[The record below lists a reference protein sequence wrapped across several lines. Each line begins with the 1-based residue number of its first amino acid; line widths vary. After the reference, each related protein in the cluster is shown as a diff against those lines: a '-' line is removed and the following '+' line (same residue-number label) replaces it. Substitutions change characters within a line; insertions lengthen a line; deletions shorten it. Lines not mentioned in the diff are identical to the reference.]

1 MPSVTK
7 QKEGGHFRSIFFSS
21 SLSTSIV
28 VHVRK
33 ADSANLKMQQTL
45 QRPFSL
51 HIALMIWYLNF
62 RLLQKHG
69 QEYQLTL
76 LISMSTAQF
85 RMVRF
90 LFISECRYVKRSK
103 FFFLSQTKRR
113 SNWRSFEPQGIAT
126 SLPTG
131 ECFDTRRVQ
140 LVREPLTE

>member
-7 QKEGGHFRSIFFSS
+7 QKEGGNFRSIFSP

-69 QEYQLTL
+69 QEYQLTS

-90 LFISECRYVKRSK
+90 PSISECRYVKEEEQILLP
-103 FFFLSQTKRR
+103 F
-113 SNWRSFEPQGIAT
+113 SNQ
-126 SLPTG
+126 
-131 ECFDTRRVQ
+131 
-140 LVREPLTE
+140 